1 MFNLTLPLSD
11 PFPIIIS
18 VFNLY
23 LISSHFI
30 FLFNGILSDLVMN
43 DVLLPDGGRIS
54 IRPRAEV
61 VRHRKETV
69 SQYDLRLK
77 TDLHSNL
84 SVEGDNQIPRRA
96 PKVPR
101 ASSPS
106 PYLTGSAADLAV
118 KPYTSE
124 WCSDTCTSSG
134 FYPKVYKPNPPRA
147 KKEEIYPE
155 FPSTHSSQM
164 WQESEDPYQFD
175 SNPCTSPSHRP
186 LSRGTTSYN
195 SNGMNH
201 IDAGR
206 SPSTKSNSTATTAI
220 ARHYVSKEL
229 QKQQSK
235 ISRAYEVLTPFLLG
249 CLLWIKQRNQYIA
262 SVMIQ
267 SAIRGYFIRRD
278 ALHLVLF
285 LRFRRAL
292 RMLARL
298 FIRNWAR
305 KWAAIVYYRRS
316 ATKMQKIRNVS
327 LTRVPTVM
335 EDALRVSPM
344 SAR

>member
-1 MFNLTLPLSD
+1 
-11 PFPIIIS
+11 
-18 VFNLY
+18 
-23 LISSHFI
+23 
-30 FLFNGILSDLVMN
+30 MN

-61 VRHRKETV
+61 VRHQKETE

-77 TDLHSNL
+77 TDLQSNL
-84 SVEGDNQIPRRA
+84 YTDSDPQIPRRA
-96 PKVPR
+96 PR
-101 ASSPS
+101 FSRSSSPS
-106 PYLTGSAADLAV
+106 PYLSGSAADLAV

-134 FYPKVYKPNPPRA
+134 FFPKVYKPHPPKAR
-147 KKEEIYPE
+147 KEEIYPE
-155 FPSTHSSQM
+155 FPSTNSSQL
-164 WQESEDPYQFD
+164 WQENEDAYQYEFNPY
-175 SNPCTSPSHRP
+175 TSPSHRP
-186 LSRGTTSYN
+186 RSRGSITYN
-195 SNGMNH
+195 GNGLNGSVLNH
-201 IDAGR
+201 VDTIL
-206 SPSTKSNSTATTAI
+206 SPSTKSNSSTATTAI

-235 ISRAYEVLTPFLLG
+235 ISHAYEVLAPFLLG

-316 ATKMQKIRNVS
+316 ATKMQKTRNAS
-327 LTRVPTVM
+327 LPTRVPIIM
-335 EDALRVSPM
+335 EDALRISPM

>member
-1 MFNLTLPLSD
+1 MSL
-11 PFPIIIS
+11 
-18 VFNLY
+18 
-23 LISSHFI
+23 
-30 FLFNGILSDLVMN
+30 DLVMN

-61 VRHRKETV
+61 VRHKKETE

-77 TDLHSNL
+77 TDLYSNL
-84 SVEGDNQIPRRA
+84 YTDIDPQIPRRA
-96 PKVPR
+96 PKFSR
-101 ASSPS
+101 SSSPS
-106 PYLTGSAADLAV
+106 PYLSGSAADLAV

-134 FYPKVYKPNPPRA
+134 FFPKVYKRHPPRA
-147 KKEEIYPE
+147 KKEDIYPE
-155 FPSTHSSQM
+155 FPSTNSSQL
-164 WQESEDPYQFD
+164 WQENEDSYDYESSPYM
-175 SNPCTSPSHRP
+175 PPSHRP
-186 LSRGTTSYN
+186 ISRGSISYN
-195 SNGMNH
+195 GNGINGNGINGMNENRMDT
-201 IDAGR
+201 IR
-206 SPSTKSNSTATTAI
+206 SPSAKSNSSSTATTAI

-229 QKQQSK
+229 QKQKAK
-235 ISRAYEVLTPFLLG
+235 ISHAYEVLAPFLLG

-278 ALHLVLF
+278 TLHLVLF

-305 KWAAIVYYRRS
+305 KWAATVYYRRS
-316 ATKMQKIRNVS
+316 ATKMQQIRNAS
-327 LTRVPTVM
+327 MPTRVPTVI